1 MKNTAFSMLARVKP
15 GKLAIVGAVLAASM
29 CLTTA
34 ARADSVTGSFYYQ
47 YLGPYTTLSLSSAPT
62 TAPVTPATVTF
73 TVNNSGNVFN
83 FGLSG
88 GGVAGDVNLNGFL
101 THGGDTVSSLGSAG
115 TDNINNGVFV
125 FTGYTTLV
133 AGQTYEFTHDDGMML
148 YLTGNGLTNFPAIN
162 APGATAADTSS
173 FMVATTGTYSFEAIY
188 AEVNGGPAV
197 LNADIASNAAPEP
210 SSLLLLGTGFLGLA
224 FFLFR
229 KNRPAGLVL
238 HS

>member
-1 MKNTAFSMLARVKP
+1 MKSLVFSMFTSLKMR
-15 GKLAIVGAVLAASM
+15 KLAIVGTVLAASM
-29 CLTTA
+29 SLTGTV
-34 ARADSVTGSFYYQ
+34 RADSVTGSFYYQ
-47 YLGPYTTLSLSSAPT
+47 YLGPYTTLSLGSAPT

-73 TVNNSGNVFN
+73 TVNGSGNVFN

-88 GGVAGDVNLNGFL
+88 GGVSGDVNLNGFL
-101 THGGDTVSSLGSAG
+101 THGGDTVSSLGAAG

-125 FTGYTTLV
+125 FTGFTTLV
-133 AGQTYEFTHDDGMML
+133 AGQNYEFTHDDGMML
-148 YLTGNGLTNFPAIN
+148 YLSNGGAPWAAISS
-162 APGATAADTSS
+162 AGATAADTDY
-173 FMVATTGTYSFEAIY
+173 FHVATTGTYSFEVIY

-197 LNADIASNAAPEP
+197 LNADIMSSATPEP
-210 SSLLLLGTGFLGLA
+210 SSLLLLGTGLLGLA

>member
-1 MKNTAFSMLARVKP
+1 MKNTAFSMLARVKS

-47 YLGPYTTLSLSSAPT
+47 YLGPYTTLSLGSAPT

-73 TVNNSGNVFN
+73 TVNGSGNVFN

-88 GGVAGDVNLNGFL
+88 TGVAGDVNLNGFL
-101 THGGDTVSSLGSAG
+101 THGGDTVSSLGAAG

-125 FTGYTTLV
+125 FTGFTTLV
-133 AGQTYEFTHDDGMML
+133 AGQNYEFTHDDGMML
-148 YLTGNGLTNFPAIN
+148 YLSNGGAPWAAISS
-162 APGATAADTSS
+162 AGATAADTDY
-173 FMVATTGTYSFEAIY
+173 FHVATTGTYSFEVIY

-197 LNADIASNAAPEP
+197 LNADIMSSATPEP
-210 SSLLLLGTGFLGLA
+210 SSLLLLGTGLLGLA